1 MTGLRLFCGE
11 QSLELALFDK
21 PQRITAEN
29 IHRIRHTVKTDV
41 PWSLAVPSNVFERV
55 FGDEAASAYMPD
67 VWVWVDG
74 QRARVWQ
81 NTQNDTI
88 IFTPPLV
95 AQNKAAAIFDSSIG
109 TLNLELTA
117 RIRGKLFR
125 LFTEPAFL
133 AIPKNNNA
141 DYVRAMADLVIDR
154 LSTWRNTPEE
164 SVWLIDEND
173 APTLAQSLDNRLHAV
188 ERTLRTYEQQFAA
201 LKTNARFELAS
212 VDKIA
217 GVGRLTSFTH
227 TTLQY
232 VIEHP
237 EELVPAN
244 QGTGIR
250 VGTRFYMPRRTL
262 VETKTKVF
270 DLPENR
276 ILLGFLVFVVSEL
289 ADEVRLLKER
299 IETLPSVAGFEDARY
314 VTSAEAILGVAA
326 ARLSRYLEK
335 LDGLLKHA
343 RRIVEQYRA
352 ILPVVPMPYTGIP
365 HPTKIFSSVP
375 AYRQIFECMI
385 GWKSSGTKRLVNV
398 GLLLTAFE
406 RSRLYELYC
415 LFRLIDDLQALGFK
429 LTEQRRFVYF
439 AAAEARRQSPGPN
452 TFRFEKTDASGRVI
466 RRATL
471 YYEPVIRASS
481 QNRQNGIDLVRTSP
495 FTWYAGS
502 LDFSDESKA
511 YFTPDYLVRIE
522 DEKKHVR
529 WFIAD
534 AKYSDGWKVAD
545 EMTQELV
552 FKYLFA
558 IRPVHAN
565 ETVEGLWIFYGWTKE
580 TDERRAMPVKVDSW
594 SVEHGPSMYYEP
606 VQPMR
611 SAVNRLAAQAS
622 R

>member
-1 MTGLRLFCGE
+1 MTGLRLFCGD
-11 QSLELALFDK
+11 QSLELSLFAK

-41 PWSLAVPSNVFERV
+41 PWCLAVPGNVFELA
-55 FGDEAASAYMPD
+55 FGDEAKSFYPPD
-67 VWVWVDG
+67 IWVWVDG
-74 QRARVWQ
+74 QKARLWQ
-81 NTQNDTI
+81 NREDDMI
-88 IFTPPLV
+88 VFTPPSTG
-95 AQNKAAAIFDSSIG
+95 QNKAAAIFDCSIG

-117 RIRGKLFR
+117 RIKGQLFR
-125 LFTEPAFL
+125 LYAEPAFL
-133 AIPKNNNA
+133 AIPKNENV
-141 DYVRAMADLVIDR
+141 DYVRAMADLVINR

-164 SVWLIDEND
+164 SVWLVDETD
-173 APTLAQSLDNRLHAV
+173 APTLAQSLDNRLYAV
-188 ERTLRTYEQQFAA
+188 ERTLKTYEQQFAV

-217 GVGRLTSFTH
+217 GVGRLTGFTH

-262 VETKTKVF
+262 VETKTKTF

-276 ILLGFLVFVVSEL
+276 ILLGFLAFVVAEL
-289 ADEVRLLKER
+289 ADEVRLLTER
-299 IETLPSVAGFEDARY
+299 IEMLPSIVGFEDNRY
-314 VTSAEAILGVAA
+314 VSSAEAILGVAT
-326 ARLSRYLEK
+326 ARLSRYRDKLEEF
-335 LDGLLKHA
+335 LKHA

-352 ILPVVPMPYTGIP
+352 ILPVEALPYTGIP
-365 HPTKIFSSVP
+365 KPTKIFSSVP
-375 AYRQIFECMI
+375 AYRQIYECMI
-385 GWKSSGTKRLVNV
+385 GWKSSGAKRLVNV

-415 LFRLIDDLQALGFK
+415 LFRLIDDLQASGFK
-429 LTEQRRFVYF
+429 LIEQTRYAYFVG
-439 AAAEARRQSPGPN
+439 EDARRQSPGPN
-452 TFRFEKTDASGRVI
+452 TFSFEKTDGSGKVI

-471 YYEPVIRASS
+471 YYEPVIRPAS
-481 QNRQNGIDLVRTSP
+481 QICRNGIDLVRTSP
-495 FTWYAGS
+495 FTWRTGS
-502 LDFSDESKA
+502 LELTDESQA
-511 YFTPDYLVRIE
+511 FFTPDYVLRVE
-522 DEKKHVR
+522 DDKNRVR

-534 AKYSDGWKVAD
+534 AKYADGWKVAD
-545 EMTQELV
+545 QMTQDLI

-558 IRPVHAN
+558 VRPVHAD
-565 ETVEGLWIFYGWTKE
+565 ETVEGLWIFYGWAKDTVS
-580 TDERRAMPVKVDSW
+580 RGPVPEKVDSW
-594 SVEHGPSMYYEP
+594 GVGNGPDMHYEP

-611 SAVNRLAAQAS
+611 LAVNRLVMEVL

>member
-1 MTGLRLFCGE
+1 MTVLRLFCGN
-11 QSLELALFDK
+11 QSLELSLFAK

-41 PWSLAVPSNVFERV
+41 PWSLAVPCNIFELV
-55 FGDEAASAYMPD
+55 FGDEAASSYIPD
-67 VWVWVDG
+67 IWVWVDG
-74 QRARVWQ
+74 QRACLGQ
-81 NTQNDTI
+81 SQEDGTI
-88 IFTPPLV
+88 IFTPPSTGSNNL
-95 AQNKAAAIFDSSIG
+95 AAIFDCSIG

-117 RIRGKLFR
+117 RIKGQLFR
-125 LFTEPAFL
+125 LYAEPAFL
-133 AIPKNNNA
+133 AIPKRNNA
-141 DYVRAMADLVIDR
+141 DYVRTMADLVINR

-164 SVWLIDEND
+164 SVWLVDEPD
-173 APTLAQSLDNRLHAV
+173 VRTLAQSLNNRLQAV
-188 ERTLRTYEQQFAA
+188 ERTLKTYEQQFTV

-217 GVGRLTSFTH
+217 GVGRLTGFSH

-262 VETKTKVF
+262 VETKTKTF

-276 ILLGFLVFVVSEL
+276 ILLGFLTFVVSEL
-289 ADEVRLLKER
+289 ADEVRLLKEH
-299 IETLPSVAGFEDARY
+299 IDMLPSIVDFEDTGY
-314 VTSAEAILGVAA
+314 VTSAEAILGVAT

-335 LDGLLKHA
+335 LEILLNHA
-343 RRIVEQYRA
+343 RRIAEQYRA
-352 ILPVVPMPYTGIP
+352 ILPVQPMPYTGIP
-365 HPTKIFSSVP
+365 KPTKIFSSVP
-375 AYRQIFECMI
+375 AYRQIYECMI
-385 GWKSSGTKRLVNV
+385 NWKSSGAKRLVNV

-429 LTEQRRFVYF
+429 LIKQQRFVYF
-439 AAAEARRQSPGPN
+439 VGEEARRQSPGPN
-452 TFRFEKTDASGRVI
+452 TFCFEKTDASARVV

-471 YYEPVIRASS
+471 YYEPVIRPAS
-481 QNRQNGIDLVRTSP
+481 QLRHNGIDLVRTSP
-495 FTWYAGS
+495 FTWYTGS
-502 LDFSDESKA
+502 LELADESKA
-511 YFTPDYLVRIE
+511 FFTPDYVLRVE
-522 DEKKHVR
+522 DDKKHVR

-534 AKYSDGWKVAD
+534 AKYADGWKVAD
-545 EMTQELV
+545 QMTRDLI

-558 IRPVHAN
+558 VKPVHAC
-565 ETVEGLWIFYGWTKE
+565 ETVEGLWIFYGWTKNSVA
-580 TDERRAMPVKVDSW
+580 RGPVPEQVDSW
-594 SVEHGPSMYYEP
+594 GVGHGPDMHYEL
-606 VQPMR
+606 VQPMQ
-611 SAVNRLAAQAS
+611 SAINRLATKAS